1 MMSEAAQVVVA
12 EQGRRPVRS
21 DVASNPSLL
30 PLGEVNSV
38 GYDSAWAAE
47 NRARLVETWQD
58 MVLDVQ

>member
-1 MMSEAAQVVVA
+1 MMSKEAQAVVA

-21 DVASNPSLL
+21 DVASNPALL
-30 PLGEVNSV
+30 PLAEVNSV

-47 NRARLVETWQD
+47 NRARLVAAWQD